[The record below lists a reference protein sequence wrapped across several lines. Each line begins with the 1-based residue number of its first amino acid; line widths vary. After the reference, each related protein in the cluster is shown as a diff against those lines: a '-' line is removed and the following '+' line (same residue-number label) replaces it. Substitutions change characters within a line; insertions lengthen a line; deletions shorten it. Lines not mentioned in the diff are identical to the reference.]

1 MFSQL
6 EQQSPSPPPPPQP
19 QQQQQQQQ
27 LPYEEQQS
35 IPINQASHLLVSFS
49 QFLTVCI
56 HNILYYRSIYP
67 AQTFLTSRAYNLP
80 VHQSRHPKV
89 CSWIRDAVDA
99 VKAQL
104 VLGAVERIAVVIY
117 DGQARVMERWMFD
130 VASFPAWKGFKEAR
144 GPRTDEDD
152 EDDGPIDGGENAEA
166 SSAEGKVNWT
176 NVDEQ
181 LRATV
186 RKLAYAGEKMASLPE
201 GCTFTI
207 AVELRDE
214 SEAPIGHPQP
224 WIPTQSNL
232 QTRSKDK
239 QTPGQ
244 DVGGSKTTPLRAV
257 EAGPLFFECWVEEGK
272 AKEQMSPHASH
283 E

>member
-1 MFSQL
+1 MASLQNP
-6 EQQSPSPPPPPQP
+6 QSH
-19 QQQQQQQQ
+19 
-27 LPYEEQQS
+27 EEQQS
-35 IPINQASHLLVSFS
+35 VPLSQASNLLTSFT
-49 QFLTVCI
+49 QFLTICI

-99 VKAQL
+99 VKGQL

-130 VASFPAWKGFKEAR
+130 VANFPAWKGFKEA
-144 GPRTDEDD
+144 PRNARMEGEDELV
-152 EDDGPIDGGENAEA
+152 EGTESA
-166 SSAEGKVNWT
+166 AEGKVNWV

-186 RKLAYAGEKMASLPE
+186 RKLAYTAEKMLSLPE

-214 SEAPIGHPQP
+214 GEAPIGHPQP
-224 WIPTQSNL
+224 WIPSQSNL
-232 QTRSKDK
+232 QTKSRDNP
-239 QTPGQ
+239 TPGQ
-244 DVGGSKTTPLRAV
+244 DIGGAKTTPLRTV

-272 AKEQMSPHASH
+272 AKEQLLSQSSSD
-283 E
+283 